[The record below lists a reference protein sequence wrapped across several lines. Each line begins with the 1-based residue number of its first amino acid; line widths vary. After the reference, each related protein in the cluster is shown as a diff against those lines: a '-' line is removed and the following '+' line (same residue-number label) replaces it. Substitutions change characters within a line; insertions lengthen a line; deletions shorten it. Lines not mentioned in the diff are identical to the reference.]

1 MKTNIRIGLIGDFN
15 AEVKAH
21 VAIPKALEFAGQI
34 TGFNI
39 APVWIQTSSII
50 DSIDSRLSA
59 FDGLWCAPASPYAS
73 MDGALRGIRFARETH
88 RPFLGTCGGFQHAIL
103 EFARS
108 VLGQIEAD
116 HAESNPAASMPLI
129 SPLSCSLVGA
139 RGRIFFKT
147 GSRVARIYGRAET
160 IEEYHCNYG
169 VNPRFRSL
177 LEDSG
182 MKITG
187 VDEHNDA
194 GVMELEGHPFF
205 MGTLFQP
212 ERSAFKR
219 VAHPL
224 IVEFVRAAAS
234 VRAAKAQGKMES
246 ETTRRI

>member
-1 MKTNIRIGLIGDFN
+1 VSLQCGGYLRQYLGDSGIPVVQFRIDAPNHGIVLVPPD
-15 AEVKAH
+15 H
-21 VAIPKALEFAGQI
+21 VRLPDTELETLDDVFDESASAVWSVSPPYLEFEEQ
-34 TGFNI
+34 
-39 APVWIQTSSII
+39 QQE
-50 DSIDSRLSA
+50 
-59 FDGLWCAPASPYAS
+59 
-73 MDGALRGIRFARETH
+73 GALRAIRFARETH

-139 RGRIFFKT
+139 SGRILFKT
-147 GSRVARIYGRAET
+147 GSRAARIYGCAET

-169 VNPRFRSL
+169 MNPRFRSL
-177 LEDSG
+177 LDDSG
-182 MKITG
+182 MQITG

-194 GVMELEGHPFF
+194 RVVELEDHPFF

-212 ERSAFKR
+212 ERSAFKG

-234 VRAAKAQGKMES
+234 VPAA
-246 ETTRRI
+246 